1 MEPRFPGFS
10 PDARKFLRELAANNN
25 RGWFAQNKARYEK
38 SVREPLL
45 ELTHELGAGLERYS
59 PGYLTD
65 PKKAVYRIYR
75 DVRFAR
81 DKSPYKTHA
90 AAVFAFRGVE
100 KHAGAGYYF
109 HFSADELLVGG
120 GVYAPGSAELLKIR
134 RRIAADPEAL
144 RAVVAAPAFA
154 KRFAGI
160 EGDKLKRIPKG
171 FPADHPA
178 ADLLVYKQFLAG
190 AALPASM
197 IESPEISRTITR
209 HFQAIAPF
217 IQYLNG
223 AVAEV

>member
-10 PDARKFLRELAANNN
+10 PDARRFLRELAANNN
-25 RGWFAQNKARYEK
+25 REWFAQNKARYEK
-38 SVREPLL
+38 SIREPLI
-45 ELTHELGAGLERYS
+45 ELAHELGSALERYS
-59 PGYLTD
+59 PGYVTD
-65 PKKAVYRIYR
+65 PRKAVYRIYR

-144 RAVVAAPAFA
+144 RAIVAGPAFS
-154 KRFAGI
+154 KCFAGI
-160 EGDKLKRIPKG
+160 EGEKLKRIPKG
-171 FPADHPA
+171 FPRDHPA

-190 AALPASM
+190 AVLPAST
-197 IESPEISRTITR
+197 IESPGVCAAISE
-209 HFQAIAPF
+209 HFKAIAPF
-217 IQYLNG
+217 IQYLNQ
-223 AVAEV
+223 AVAET